1 MLLCLDE
8 NGQSQE
14 EREALSL
21 EKSRILP
28 EILKRGRADPFV
40 TENAPARTLS
50 AMNASDQQPT
60 EQKRKRDWLD
70 WGQGLVTLLTALLA
84 IWINFQQQSLKSQQ
98 DNIDLRL
105 KKESETT
112 LFTDKILQQVNTLSE
127 ADSKI
132 VKGTIILELMALDI
146 QAHLLSKAG
155 QEAQLKD
162 LEKDCKEI
170 PSRIAL
176 FTANTD
182 ALDASEEK
190 EWVDYA
196 YHTDNR
202 IARHTA
208 LRALGWKALQAGH
221 FSPAGSL
228 LPESLPEGQA
238 DADLLSNR
246 LEEILMLS
254 DNLESPDLAV
264 DALDAI
270 ARLAE
275 RCRNIALRVRGAPTI
290 ELIVQGMRSLQDRL
304 NLQVGNGGLV
314 QAGQDSYELKQQLHD
329 QLTHLDSTW
338 KSLIDTGFC
347 LEKDRQQPEATITS
361 TTS

>member
-14 EREALSL
+14 EREVLSL
-21 EKSRILP
+21 EKFRISP

-40 TENAPARTLS
+40 TKNVPARTLS

-60 EQKRKRDWLD
+60 GQKRKRDWLD

-132 VKGTIILELMALDI
+132 AKGTIILELMALDI

-155 QEAQLKD
+155 QEAQLKE

-190 EWVDYA
+190 KWVDYA

-208 LRALGWKALQAGH
+208 LRALGRKALQAGH
-221 FSPAGSL
+221 FSPAGSVL
-228 LPESLPEGQA
+228 DSLPEGQA

-254 DNLESPDLAV
+254 DNLASPDLAV

-270 ARLAE
+270 ARLTE
-275 RCRNIALRVRGAPTI
+275 RCRNIALRLRGTPTI
-290 ELIVQGMRSLQDRL
+290 ELIVQGMRGLQDRL
-304 NLQVGNGGLV
+304 DLQVGNGLV

-338 KSLIDTGFC
+338 KSLIDAGFC
-347 LEKDRQQPEATITS
+347 LEKGRQ
-361 TTS
+361 